1 MFTHVLDAFV
11 PIKDFVEFLC
21 IKVMSIL
28 VIFHEISESEISDHP
43 VAVSGRQA
51 ELFLELIV
59 NSYFPRKFARRSKGE
74 VILHKLNHENF
85 FTPASSAYVAERV
98 LSIFPLNERSDCA

>member
-59 NSYFPRKFARRSKGE
+59 NSYTFLESLRGGVRGRLSCISSIMRISLLPLLVRMEQKGFY
-74 VILHKLNHENF
+74 LFSL
-85 FTPASSAYVAERV
+85 
-98 LSIFPLNERSDCA
+98 